1 MFLDDVPVN
10 YLAVFLAAIAY
21 FIIGSIWYAPFFFGH
36 RNKHHEDI
44 TPIVDT
50 QPKQTVVELQPKH
63 RFCLIGSYIGEFII
77 SLIIAY
83 VLTLFIQL
91 SQADDLME
99 GITVALWVWI
109 GFIAT
114 THFSAVL
121 WDRKTVKSFFIH
133 SIFMLIGLIAMA
145 SVIMYLET
153 Y

>member
-10 YLAVFLAAIAY
+10 YFAVLAAAIAY
-21 FIIGSIWYAPFFFGH
+21 FVIGAIWYAPCCFGH
-36 RNKHHEDI
+36 RWMKRHENE
-44 TPIVDT
+44 P
-50 QPKQTVVELQPKH
+50 PVEIEKNVLSY
-63 RFCLIGSYIGEFII
+63 IGSYVGEFII

-91 SQADDLME
+91 SQADGVVE

-121 WDRKTVKSFFIH
+121 WARKTLKSFFIH
-133 SIFMLIGLIAMA
+133 AGFMLLGLITMGAI
-145 SVIMYLET
+145 IMLFER
-153 Y
+153 